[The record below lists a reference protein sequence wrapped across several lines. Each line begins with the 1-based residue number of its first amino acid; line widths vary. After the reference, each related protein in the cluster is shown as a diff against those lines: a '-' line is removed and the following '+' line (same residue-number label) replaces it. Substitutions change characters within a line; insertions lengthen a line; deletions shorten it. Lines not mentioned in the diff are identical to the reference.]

1 MQFVSIH
8 GQSEPIDLTL
18 PPPAHMNRTFR
29 RTQMTY
35 LSQSTHKLIALIAA
49 LAITA
54 LLQGTLLAGFEHLA
68 SEPSQAAL
76 ASCK

>member
-1 MQFVSIH
+1 
-8 GQSEPIDLTL
+8 
-18 PPPAHMNRTFR
+18 
-29 RTQMTY
+29 MTN
-35 LSQSTHKLIALIAA
+35 LSQRTHKLIALIAA

-54 LLQGTLLAGFEHLA
+54 LLQGTLLAGFDHLA